1 MKRRVWLGCLLAP
14 WGPAAWADPS
24 AAERARI
31 ERLLDALAARKD
43 IRFVRNGKEYTGAQ
57 AADFLRGKLNWQI
70 DKVATAQD
78 FIQQIGTRSTTSGR
92 RRWRRTSATA
102 SGEASLRT
110 ATSAFDSDNPR
121 TSTP

>member
-1 MKRRVWLGCLLAP
+1 MNRRVWLGCLLAP

-43 IRFVRNGKEYTGAQ
+43 IRFVRNSKEYTGAQ
-57 AADFLRGKLNWQI
+57 AADFLRGKLHWQI

-78 FIQQIGTRSTTSGR
+78 FIQQIGTRSTTSGNVYMVRLADGRELPSAQFLTQELR
-92 RRWRRTSATA
+92 RIDKR
-102 SGEASLRT
+102 
-110 ATSAFDSDNPR
+110 
-121 TSTP
+121 